1 MEQYI
6 TLGLIV
12 LVFGLTTYWAIKIM
26 CDKKT
31 TDYFNANIKEK
42 LQAMFNGHKSE
53 IVTHLEDLKG
63 LKEFEES
70 KLLILNDLNNKM
82 QNLTFFANFSN
93 KIVINN
99 HEEYSTDNEVA
110 IAIIVIESNLD
121 LETFREVLLSLDNYI
136 PILIYTKEHLNLSFL
151 EEKLY
156 VPVNSNF
163 TLLERLHTA
172 YAIRKIIKD

>member
-6 TLGLIV
+6 TLGLII
-12 LVFGLTTYWAIKIM
+12 LVFGLISYWAIKIL
-26 CDKKT
+26 CDKKA
-31 TDYFNANIKEK
+31 TDYFNANIKDK

-53 IVTHLEDLKG
+53 IIDHLEDLKG
-63 LKEFEES
+63 LKEFKES
-70 KLLILNDLNNKM
+70 KLLILNDLNNKI

-99 HEEYSTDNEVA
+99 YDEYTSDPEVS
-110 IAIIVIESNLD
+110 IAIIVIESDVD
-121 LETFREVLLSLDNYI
+121 LEKFNEILLSLNNYI